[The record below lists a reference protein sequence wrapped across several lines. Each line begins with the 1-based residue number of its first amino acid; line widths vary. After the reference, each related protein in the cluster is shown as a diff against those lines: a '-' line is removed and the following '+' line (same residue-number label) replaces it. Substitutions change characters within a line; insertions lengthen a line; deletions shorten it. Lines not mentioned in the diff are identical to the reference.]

1 MFKVGDII
9 CGTKK
14 SDKLYRITNS
24 EMHMAYV
31 AETSRQEMEI
41 VYLTEND
48 VFLKRYL
55 VINDDTYFN
64 KKESFDQNESII
76 LQFIKFFDN
85 FLYDKPKRQNIKFS
99 TLIFNNLRFDE
110 ELKKIFLVSYKN
122 KKYFNTFLNFVNK
135 KYNTI
140 LYYKG

>member
-1 MFKVGDII
+1 MFKAGDII

-41 VYLTEND
+41 VYLTEDD

-76 LQFIKFFDN
+76 LQFIKFFDS
-85 FLYDKPKRQNIKFS
+85 FLYDKPRRQNIKFS
-99 TLIFNNLRFDE
+99 TLIFNNLKFDE
-110 ELKKIFLVSYKN
+110 ELKKLFLVSYKN
-122 KKYFNTFLNFVNK
+122 KKYFNTFLNFINK

-140 LYYKG
+140 IYYKG